1 MTLVKNSFVYLG
13 TELINKAI
21 PFLLLPLLTKY
32 LTPIEYGVYGM
43 YQVLISFLIPFVSM
57 SLDINIT
64 RKFFKV
70 NKEEMSKILNSI
82 LLILNINVVFA
93 LLIIFF
99 ISLFYSN
106 LFGIPSNILL
116 LMPLIIFV
124 QAINSFNLTILRN
137 NEKALIY
144 GLFQIAITA
153 INFLFA
159 VILLIYFKLSWM
171 SLVYGILI
179 AHFFVSIFSFFSLKK
194 QYKIGFNFYSFKD
207 IYKVSLPLI
216 FHLLGGSIIF
226 LSDRLFIQQMEGLKE
241 VGLYSVGN
249 QFGMITMIVINAI
262 IMAVNPWMFKKL
274 ANNDKDLIKKSLYLM
289 FLFLMLGLIIWKV
302 SLFVFPYVVDKSY
315 LKATDVILWI
325 TLGFVARGFYQI
337 FYNVIVH
344 EGKTNIFMYITFS
357 AGAINLLLNYYLI
370 KINGMV
376 GAAQATF
383 IVFVIMFIIAFY
395 YANKISSIK
404 WIKANL

>member
-1 MTLVKNSFVYLG
+1 MTLIKNSFIYLG
-13 TELINKAI
+13 TELLNKAI

-32 LTPIEYGVYGM
+32 LTPVEYGIYGM
-43 YQVLISFLIPFVSM
+43 YQVIISFLVPFVSM

-70 NKEEMSKILNSI
+70 DKEEMSRVLNSI
-82 LLILNINVVFA
+82 LFILHLNVLFA

-99 ISLFYSN
+99 ISLFYPN
-106 LFGIPSNILL
+106 LFGIPLDILL
-116 LMPLIIFV
+116 LMPLVIFA
-124 QAINSFNLTILRN
+124 QTINTFNLTILRN
-137 NEKALIY
+137 NEKALVY
-144 GLFQIAITA
+144 GIFQISITA
-153 INFLFA
+153 INFFFA
-159 VILLIYFKLSWM
+159 VILLIYFHLSWM

-179 AHFFVSIFSFFSLKK
+179 AHFFISIFSFLSLKK
-194 QYKIGFNFYSFKD
+194 QYKIGFDLYPLKE

-226 LSDRLFIQQMEGLKE
+226 LSDRLFIQQMEGLEE

-274 ANNDKDLIKKSLYLM
+274 ANNDEDLIKKSFYLM
-289 FLFLMLGLIIWKV
+289 LLFLVLGLIIWRV
-302 SLFVFPYVVDKSY
+302 SLFIFPYVVDKSY

-337 FYNVIVH
+337 FYNVILY
-344 EGKTNIFMYITFS
+344 EGKTNIFMYITFG

-370 KINGMV
+370 KIYGMI

-383 IVFVIMFIIAFY
+383 IVFVMMFITAFY
-395 YANKISSIK
+395 YANKISSLK
-404 WIKANL
+404 WIKAVV